1 MTGRLSTL
9 QAALVIARRDF
20 FAVLFSRNFL
30 FFLIMPLFTI
40 GVGGAAGTIGGAIRS
55 ETDRPVVGIVM
66 TQADTARMLTARE
79 RLEPYLTSLP
89 EFTTVQ
95 LLQPGEKV
103 DPGALLTSKRT
114 DLGGIV
120 SGSPE
125 APVLT
130 GTIHRTRAWSGQVA
144 LVAAQASD
152 PQGRTYPEV
161 RLADVA
167 TSGADQRSNRMLTAQ
182 AGLMLLF
189 LLTMLLAG
197 MVVSNLVEEKSN
209 KIIEVLAAAIPMD
222 SVFFGKLFAMLGVSL
237 VGIATWSGVVGVFAL
252 AGGDVGRNL
261 VAPAVGW
268 PLFAVLFVTY
278 FSMAYLLLG
287 SIFLA
292 IGGMATTVRDVQTL
306 SMPVTM
312 MQLLVFFF
320 AMFAMAQPGSMI
332 ELAAIA
338 LPFTSP
344 FAMLARGAQDGA
356 IWPHVA
362 AIGWQVLWVIVFV
375 RAGAAMFR
383 KRVMKSGPSTGRTA
397 RKGLFF
403 RRKPSGAGPATA

>member
-30 FFLIMPLFTI
+30 FFLIMPLFTFA
-40 GVGGAAGTIGGAIRS
+40 VGGAAGTIGGAIRN

-66 TQADTARMLTARE
+66 TKADTERMLIARD

-89 EFTTVQ
+89 EFTAVQ
-95 LLQPGEKV
+95 QLQPGEKA
-103 DPGALLTSKRT
+103 DPGALLSSKRT

-130 GTIHRTRAWSGQVA
+130 GTIYRTRAWSGQVA

-167 TSGADQRSNRMLTAQ
+167 TSGADQRSNRTLTAQ
-182 AGLMLLF
+182 AAQMLMF

-237 VGIATWSGVVGVFAL
+237 VGIATWSMV
-252 AGGDVGRNL
+252 AGGFGLASGGFGGNL
-261 VAPAVGW
+261 VEPAVGW
-268 PLFAVLFVTY
+268 PLFAILFVTY

-287 SIFLA
+287 SVFLA

-312 MQLLVFFF
+312 LQLLVFFF
-320 AMFAMAQPGSMI
+320 SSYAMARPGSMA
-332 ELAAIA
+332 ELGAVAF
-338 LPFTSP
+338 PFTSP

-356 IWPHVA
+356 LWPHAA
-362 AIGWQVLWVIVFV
+362 AIFWQVLWVVVFV
-375 RAGAAMFR
+375 RTGAALFR
-383 KRVMKSGPSTGRTA
+383 KRVMQSGPASA
-397 RKGLFF
+397 RPARRGLFAW
-403 RRKPSGAGPATA
+403 RKPNGAATATA

>member
-1 MTGRLSTL
+1 
-9 QAALVIARRDF
+9 
-20 FAVLFSRNFL
+20 
-30 FFLIMPLFTI
+30 
-40 GVGGAAGTIGGAIRS
+40 
-55 ETDRPVVGIVM
+55 
-66 TQADTARMLTARE
+66 
-79 RLEPYLTSLP
+79 
-89 EFTTVQ
+89 VQ
-95 LLQPGEKV
+95 QLQPGEKA
-103 DPGALLTSKRT
+103 DPGALLSSKRA

-130 GTIHRTRAWSGQVA
+130 GTIYRTRTWSGQVA

-167 TSGADQRSNRMLTAQ
+167 TSGADQRTNRMLTAQ
-182 AGLMLLF
+182 AALMLLF

-237 VGIATWSGVVGVFAL
+237 VGIATWSGVVGVSML
-252 AGGDVGRNL
+252 LGGDIGRDL

-268 PLFAVLFVTY
+268 PLFALLFVTY

-320 AMFAMAQPGSMI
+320 AIYATAQPGSMT

-344 FAMLARGAQDGA
+344 FVMLARGAQDGA
-356 IWPHVA
+356 IWPHFA
-362 AIGWQVLWVIVFV
+362 AIAWQVLWVVVFV
-375 RAGAAMFR
+375 RAGAALFR
-383 KRVMKSGPSTGRTA
+383 KRVMKSGPASA
-397 RKGLFF
+397 RPARRGLFA
-403 RRKPSGAGPATA
+403 RRKSNGAATATA